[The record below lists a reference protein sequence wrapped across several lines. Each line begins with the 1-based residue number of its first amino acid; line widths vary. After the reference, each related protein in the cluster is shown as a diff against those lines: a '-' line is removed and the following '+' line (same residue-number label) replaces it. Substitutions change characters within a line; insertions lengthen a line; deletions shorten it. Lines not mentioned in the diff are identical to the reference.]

1 MCFRL
6 GVYSYICIMK
16 NEITIPILVND
27 LKEKDLI
34 TAADHRKK
42 YSLKRDIQAEDFNR
56 AIVMRLAK
64 DSEKLAQAQGEDMI
78 QVKCKKCNKTFSVGT
93 TTEDYID
100 CPECKQ
106 SIKVG

>member
-1 MCFRL
+1 
-6 GVYSYICIMK
+6 MK

-42 YSLKRDIQAEDFNR
+42 YSLKRDLQAEDFNR
-56 AIVMRLAK
+56 AIVIRLEK
-64 DSEKLAQAQGEDMI
+64 DKEKLEHLQSEDMI
-78 QVKCKKCNKTFSVGT
+78 QVKCKKCNKVFSVGT
-93 TTEDYID
+93 TTEDFID
-100 CPECKQ
+100 CPECKH